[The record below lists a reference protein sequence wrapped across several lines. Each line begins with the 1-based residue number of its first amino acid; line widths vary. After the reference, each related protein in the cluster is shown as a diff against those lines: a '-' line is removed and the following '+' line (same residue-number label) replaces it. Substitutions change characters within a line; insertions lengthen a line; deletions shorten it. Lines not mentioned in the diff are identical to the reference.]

1 MDRRNYSI
9 AINALEK
16 ICDYQ
21 RDHLLARIYCF
32 PVIKIAEAALLEI
45 LGNVL
50 GEEIPALMIDLDETY
65 LRTLEK
71 IRDLESKGYE

>member
-1 MDRRNYSI
+1 VDRQNYSI

-32 PVIKIAEAALLEI
+32 PVIRIAEAALLEI
-45 LGNVL
+45 LGNVV
-50 GEEIPALMIDLDETY
+50 GENISALRIELDETY
-65 LRTLEK
+65 YFRILKK
-71 IRDLESKGYE
+71 IRDLESKGE